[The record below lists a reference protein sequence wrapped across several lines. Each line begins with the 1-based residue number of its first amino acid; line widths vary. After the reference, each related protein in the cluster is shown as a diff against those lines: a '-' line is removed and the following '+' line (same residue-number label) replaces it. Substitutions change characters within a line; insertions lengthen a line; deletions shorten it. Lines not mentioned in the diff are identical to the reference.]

1 MQMQIP
7 IFPSNTK
14 YINDKLGF
22 FKSDELVQ
30 YVHIG
35 SPIFC
40 HHQDDMPAFRF
51 ISGNL
56 IENGLCTISELS
68 NALGVNRRNIER
80 YAQSVREKGTGY
92 FFQKHDRRGQC
103 HKMTLNII
111 DKAQQFL
118 DAGQS
123 HSKIAKLLG
132 VSESSIRYHLRKGSL
147 KKKR

>member
-14 YINDKLGF
+14 YVNGSLGI

-40 HHQDDMPAFRF
+40 HHQDDIPAFRF

-56 IENGLCTISELS
+56 IVNELCTISELS
-68 NALGVNRRNIER
+68 KALGVNRRNIER
-80 YAQSVREKGTGY
+80 YAQAVRERGTGY

-103 HKMTLNII
+103 HKMTLNVI
-111 DKAQQFL
+111 DKAQQLL

-123 HSKIAKLLG
+123 RSSIAKQLG
-132 VSESSIRYHLRKGSL
+132 VSESSIRYHLRKGGL
-147 KKKR
+147 KKNP